1 MIGNAVAGL
10 YGIGLPP
17 VVTAYESISTVTVG
31 GGGSSTITF
40 SSIPSDYTH
49 LQVRCFNQTNRA
61 TIARDSI
68 KVRLN
73 NDTASNYSLHS
84 LYGDG
89 GTASSYGTANTAFM
103 EMGNTTSSAASNIFG
118 IQIIDVLDYT
128 NTNKYKTLR
137 ALNGGHHNGTIATYG
152 AIVGFASGSWRSTS
166 AVTRLDI
173 LPYVGT
179 LFSQY
184 SSFALYGIKG
194 A

>member
-1 MIGNAVAGL
+1 MPILGVVAS
-10 YGIGLPP
+10 GITGSMQSS
-17 VVTAYESISTVTVG
+17 YQSIATVTVG
-31 GGGSSTITF
+31 SGGSSDITF
-40 SSIPSDYTH
+40 SSIPSTFTH

-89 GTASSYGTANTAFM
+89 ATTGAYGTANTAFM
-103 EMGNTTSSAASNIFG
+103 EMGNTTSSAAANIFG

-137 ALNGGHHNGTIATYG
+137 ALNGGDHNGTIAGYG
-152 AIVGFASGSWRSTS
+152 AIVGLASGSWRSTS
-166 AVTRLDI
+166 AVNRLDI

-184 SSFALYGIKG
+184 SHFALYGIKG
-194 A
+194 E